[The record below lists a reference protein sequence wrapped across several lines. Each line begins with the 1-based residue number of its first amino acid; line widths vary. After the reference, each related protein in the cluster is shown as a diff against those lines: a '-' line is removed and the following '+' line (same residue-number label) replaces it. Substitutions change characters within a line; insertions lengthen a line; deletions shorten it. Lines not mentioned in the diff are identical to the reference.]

1 MPTGSATWAG
11 STSAT
16 RPTGGWWLAWDPL
29 AIPVGGSDWHRPGS
43 DAPPG
48 APTTWVEAESGDPA
62 AVLAARAAGRAAASA
77 GRDGRVLLRVGDE
90 LVASAADGTIL
101 AGPEGPKARVR
112 GPLAEFPATPRYH
125 RPLAPPGYPR
135 LLDPPGATL
144 ALTG

>member
-29 AIPVGGSDWHRPGS
+29 AIPVGASDWHRPGS

-48 APTTWVEAESGDPA
+48 APTTWVEAESSDPA
-62 AVLAARAAGRAAASA
+62 AILAALAAGRTAVSA
-77 GRDGRVLLRVGDE
+77 GREGPVLLRVGDE
-90 LVASAADGTIL
+90 LVASAADGAIL
-101 AGPEGPKARVR
+101 AGPDGPKARARAPLPKSPAAR
-112 GPLAEFPATPRYH
+112 GC
-125 RPLAPPGYPR
+125 PR
-135 LLDPPGATL
+135 LLDPTGATL